1 MLTLSTSTDT
11 LQLRTKKVIC
21 EHEVHVTKIAKMYKP
36 NYISL
41 KWLIH
46 EVEVDMGRVQ
56 LIKTSNFLI
65 CNFFEWQ
72 Y

>member
-1 MLTLSTSTDT
+1 MLTLSTFTDT

-21 EHEVHVTKIAKMYKP
+21 EHEVYVTKIAKIYKP
-36 NYISL
+36 NHISL

-56 LIKTSNFLI
+56 LKTSNFLI
-65 CNFFEWQ
+65 CTFLKWQ

>member
-21 EHEVHVTKIAKMYKP
+21 EHEVHVTKIAKIYKP

-46 EVEVDMGRVQ
+46 EVDMGRVQ
-56 LIKTSNFLI
+56 LKTSTF
-65 CNFFEWQ
+65 
-72 Y
+72 

>member
-11 LQLRTKKVIC
+11 LQLRIKKVIC
-21 EHEVHVTKIAKMYKP
+21 EQEVHVTKIAKIYKP
-36 NYISL
+36 SYISL

-56 LIKTSNFLI
+56 LKTSNLLI

>member
-1 MLTLSTSTDT
+1 MLTLSTFTDT

-21 EHEVHVTKIAKMYKP
+21 EHEVHETKIAKIYKP

-46 EVEVDMGRVQ
+46 EVGVTWVV
-56 LIKTSNFLI
+56 SS
-65 CNFFEWQ
+65 
-72 Y
+72 

>member
-21 EHEVHVTKIAKMYKP
+21 EHEVHVTKIAKIYKP

-46 EVEVDMGRVQ
+46 EVDMGSVQ
-56 LIKTSNFLI
+56 LKTSNFLI

>member
-11 LQLRTKKVIC
+11 LQLRTKNVIC
-21 EHEVHVTKIAKMYKP
+21 EHEVHVTKIAKIYKP

-41 KWLIH
+41 H

-56 LIKTSNFLI
+56 LKTSNFLI
-65 CNFFEWQ
+65 CTFLKWQ

>member
-21 EHEVHVTKIAKMYKP
+21 EHEVHETKIAKP

-46 EVEVDMGRVQ
+46 EVGVTWVV
-56 LIKTSNFLI
+56 SS
-65 CNFFEWQ
+65 
-72 Y
+72 

>member
-1 MLTLSTSTDT
+1 M
-11 LQLRTKKVIC
+11 R
-21 EHEVHVTKIAKMYKP
+21 KIDKIYKP

-46 EVEVDMGRVQ
+46 EIEVDMARVQ
-56 LIKTSNFLI
+56 LKTSNFLI